1 MTVVRRL
8 AYATVR
14 IFIAMHLLTAVEE
27 DFVEICKTPQ
37 NVLWKNCAT
46 RRITMQIAAH
56 WGQLDVGNSL
66 KNMTQVNWQIWKI
79 NKNTCKNMGR
89 KKYEMPHSEHF

>member
-1 MTVVRRL
+1 
-8 AYATVR
+8 
-14 IFIAMHLLTAVEE
+14 
-27 DFVEICKTPQ
+27 
-37 NVLWKNCAT
+37 
-46 RRITMQIAAH
+46 MQIAAH